1 MTITIVKISEL
12 EFDVNKTS
20 SYFLVFLELSHVYLL
35 LFHFLNLLPTF
46 PTNNIFA
53 WPMQLHGHNL
63 ENKPYATLPPVLS
76 KISRPAAEKSVDQ
89 RLGCVVTGFFL
100 LFYA

>member
-1 MTITIVKISEL
+1 
-12 EFDVNKTS
+12 
-20 SYFLVFLELSHVYLL
+20 
-35 LFHFLNLLPTF
+35 
-46 PTNNIFA
+46 
-53 WPMQLHGHNL
+53 MQLHSHNL

-89 RLGCVVTGFFL
+89 RVGCVVTGFFL